1 MGDDAIRAAGELGVR
16 AFGHDVAAVGIDLTT
31 AAPSGRVLRSRTG
44 FGSAGTTVL
53 PMTVP
58 ATVES
63 AAGRAGQFTF
73 WLSGVWLVFLIDPVA
88 RNWPHRD
95 QPKVI
100 VGMVATLV
108 FAGVY
113 LYAIRVHVRLRHRLI
128 MTMSLRQAYAF
139 LVALS
144 ALGSVIGFGLGQSGT
159 GAVIY
164 SCVVA
169 ALALPTRHALPMIA
183 LLSGLTLYSSFW
195 VPGYDRD
202 IRTAAVAAGA
212 GGMMWAVMQIM
223 GRNAELML
231 VRSEN
236 ERLVVEQER
245 NRFARDLHDILGHS
259 LTVIT
264 VKTELARRLIDID
277 VSRARAE
284 LEDLEALA
292 RESLTDVRRAVE
304 GYREITLPG
313 ELARARAALT
323 AAGIEHD
330 LPNSTDDVG
339 AEHRELFAWVIR
351 EGVTN
356 VIRHSRAGR
365 CRVQMSARRVVVF
378 DDGQGAPGD
387 RGPGNGLSG
396 LRERAAA
403 AGARVSSRN
412 VEPSGFE
419 LEVVVA

>member
-1 MGDDAIRAAGELGVR
+1 M
-16 AFGHDVAAVGIDLTT
+16 T
-31 AAPSGRVLRSRTG
+31 
-44 FGSAGTTVL
+44 L
-53 PMTVP
+53 P
-58 ATVES
+58 AQVES

-73 WLSGVWLVFLIDPVA
+73 WLSGLWLVFLIDPIA
-88 RNWPHRD
+88 RNWSERHDP
-95 QPKVI
+95 QVMF
-100 VGMVATLV
+100 GMVCTLV

-113 LYAIRVHVRLRHRLI
+113 LAAIRVHVRLRSRLVL
-128 MTMSLRQAYAF
+128 TMPMGQAYSF
-139 LVALS
+139 LIAMCV
-144 ALGSVIGFGLGQSGT
+144 LGSCIGWGLGQSGT

-169 ALALPTRHALPMIA
+169 ALALPTREALPVIG
-183 LLSGLTLYSSFW
+183 LLSGLTLASGFW
-195 VPGYDRD
+195 VPGYTRD
-202 IRTAAVAAGA
+202 VRTAAVAAGA

-223 GRNAELML
+223 GRNSELML

-236 ERLVVEQER
+236 ERLVVEEER

-277 VSRARAE
+277 VSRARTE
-284 LEDLEALA
+284 LEELEALA
-292 RESLTDVRRAVE
+292 RESLTDVRRAVQ

-323 AAGIEHD
+323 AAGIEHE

-356 VIRHSRAGR
+356 VIKHSRAAS
-365 CRVQMSARRVVVF
+365 CRVVMSTDRVAVV
-378 DDGQGAPGD
+378 DDGLGADGA
-387 RGPGNGLSG
+387 GAGNGLAG

-403 AGARVSSRN
+403 AGGTLFSRN
-412 VEPSGFE
+412 VHPRGFE
-419 LEVVVA
+419 LEVQVR